1 VVLRVVLEIGGLAR
15 RGRED
20 CGAHPA
26 CSGQKLLVK
35 DEVSSQA
42 VKPVD
47 DEPFGLSRS
56 QYLEGVVQTQASVE
70 PVAPGDAFVAVDADE
85 VCP

>member
-15 RGRED
+15 RGRKD

-56 QYLEGVVQTQASVE
+56 QYLEGVVQTRRVSSPLLPE
-70 PVAPGDAFVAVDADE
+70 MPSSR
-85 VCP
+85 